1 MDIRECHFGGIATS
15 IAGTDEVKVDVG
27 AVIRRLIL
35 FEQVKIESIRLKEFP
50 LLIAIFGAEG
60 LIDLL
65 DSGCIDVICDGQTSG
80 QIGQNTVVQ
89 SSDRRGGPLPLE
101 SYRLATVGILQ
112 EGPDRENYVH
122 NALQEIHKAPISV
135 KLAQKVKLALLSRL
149 RTYPLEFVH
158 AATTDT
164 HTEIIRNNSFIWEA
178 IRFAT
183 HSEIGLDIGH
193 IPDFTVEDLGNE
205 GDIRIATNLSTNYG
219 LPVEQ
224 VHKLVERGI
233 LAAAGVNQR
242 IRLMEGFEAVT
253 GFQKHELPLFDEKLS
268 FLARQIDP
276 EEQEVHFERVV
287 TIAGLP
293 DVEDLL
299 STGRT
304 VDVAR
309 LLKVRDSPECRDLR
323 SWIRNVDT
331 QTDEEIGSQ
340 FEDVRSRLASV
351 VESRPGKS
359 VRFLVTT
366 GSAFIP
372 VAGPFISP
380 LLSAG
385 DAFLLERLIGCHP
398 PGLRDHPSA
407 TSKGPPRPLFRAG
420 RL

>member
-1 MDIRECHFGGIATS
+1 MDIRERHFGSIATLIS
-15 IAGTDEVKVDVG
+15 GTEEVDVDVG

-35 FEQVKIESIRLKEFP
+35 FDQVKIESIRLKEFP

-65 DSGCIDVICDGQTSG
+65 DSGCIDIICDAQTSG

-89 SSDRRGGPLPLE
+89 ASDRRGGPLPLE
-101 SYRLATVGILQ
+101 SYRLVTVGILQ
-112 EGPDRENYVH
+112 EGPDREKYVH
-122 NALQEIHKAPISV
+122 SALQEIHKASISV
-135 KLAQKVKLALLSRL
+135 KLAQKVKLALLSRM

-164 HTEIIRNNSFIWEA
+164 HTEIIRSNSFIWEA

-183 HSEIGLDIGH
+183 LSEIDLDIGH
-193 IPDFTVEDLGNE
+193 VPDFTVEDLGNE
-205 GDIRIATNLSTNYG
+205 GDIRIATNLSTKYG

-233 LAAAGVNQR
+233 LAATGVNQR

-253 GFQKHELPLFDEKLS
+253 GFQNHELPLFNEKLS

-276 EEQEVHFERVV
+276 EEQEVQFERVV

-293 DVEDLL
+293 DVELLL
-299 STGRT
+299 STGKT

-309 LLKVRDSPECRDLR
+309 LLKVRDSPECRELR
-323 SWIRNVDT
+323 DWIRNVDT

-351 VESRPGKS
+351 VESGPGKS

-372 VAGPFISP
+372 VAGPIISP
-380 LLSAG
+380 FLSAG
-385 DAFLLERLIGCHP
+385 DTFLLERLIGK
-398 PGLRDHPSA
+398 PGPA
-407 TSKGPPRPLFRAG
+407 TFLNVNYRSIFGD
-420 RL
+420 